1 MPKRRRLPL
10 RHFVTAL
17 GLATIVAVVWSVAQ
31 RPDEPVPPVP
41 TAAPART
48 TPGGAPGPTTPTPPE
63 RAATTTETPRAPTP
77 AEPAS
82 AGSPLTEAPRPI
94 ETPPSG
100 VRTVTGPGIAPLPP
114 AAAPP
119 VRIEPPKPPPPP
131 AAPIRPRRLMPV
143 AMEDT
148 ATFTTGDLR
157 VRLPGVAV
165 IGPEETCRDKAGTVW
180 PCGRRALAGVR
191 AVVRGRAVDCPLP
204 EKVRRGDFVAD
215 CTVGGAD
222 LAERLVASGWA
233 RALDREGRLV
243 EAERAAEQ
251 KGLGLHAPVAPQAV
265 DTLPAPADRP
275 PPDTTTAPL
284 GAGEGG
290 QIGSGPVG
298 EGRNGAGAPFDP
310 RRLVAP
316 PASEPEPAE

>member
-31 RPDEPVPPVP
+31 RPDEPAPPVP
-41 TAAPART
+41 TAAAPART
-48 TPGGAPGPTTPTPPE
+48 TPAGAPGGAPGPATPTPPE
-63 RAATTTETPRAPTP
+63 RVAATAEAPRTPTP
-77 AEPAS
+77 AEPPRAETPRPVEAS
-82 AGSPLTEAPRPI
+82 A
-94 ETPPSG
+94 SG

-143 AMEDT
+143 VMEDT
-148 ATFTTGDLR
+148 ATFTSGDLR

-191 AVVRGRAVDCPLP
+191 AVVRGKAVDCPLP

-215 CTVGGAD
+215 CAVGGAD

-265 DTLPAPADRP
+265 DMLPAPADRP

-284 GAGEGG
+284 GAVEGS
-290 QIGSGPVG
+290 QIEGGPVG
-298 EGRNGAGAPFDP
+298 DGRNGAGAPFDP
-310 RRLVAP
+310 RALLAP